1 MISSITTSTESAT
14 STDTTSSTEPVT
26 STETTGSTEPV
37 TSTET
42 TSTVTVETTTRT
54 VAPYSDNPLLP
65 QQWYFIKNDTF
76 YNTHNIN
83 ADAHIHPWP
92 TQTYTGKGIKV
103 VVIDDALDTTH
114 EDLQGAVVETYDL
127 ETRTTNVRPKDNSE
141 THGTA
146 VTGLIG
152 ASSNSIGISG
162 IAPGVELYFIRLP
175 FNSTISDSVIV
186 EAFQKAKEWGA
197 DVVNCSWGT
206 GSVSDAVKSAIID
219 LARNG
224 RNGKGTIIVFASGNG
239 GIDEIGD
246 PIGNDESGID
256 EVIAVSATNINNE
269 RTAYSNYGPQLDLV
283 APGGEHMGLATLDL
297 MGYAGVD
304 MENYIEY
311 DSSEAFGGTSAATPI
326 VTGVVAL
333 LLEANSSLTR
343 DEVIQILENN
353 ADKIDPTQCTYDSNG
368 HSDYCGYG
376 KVNVERTIR
385 ALIGG

>member
-1 MISSITTSTESAT
+1 MRSFSFVVIFFTLLILQGCGGESLTSSTISTEPTTSTEPTVSI
-14 STDTTSSTEPVT
+14 EP
-26 STETTGSTEPV
+26 
-37 TSTET
+37 
-42 TSTVTVETTTRT
+42 TTRT
-54 VAPYSDNPLLP
+54 IAPYSDNPLLE
-65 QQWYFIKNDTF
+65 QQWYFIKNDDF
-76 YNTHNIN
+76 YRRYRIDT
-83 ADAHIHPWP
+83 DAHIHPWP

-127 ETRTTNVRPKDNSE
+127 ETRTTNVRPRDNSE
-141 THGTA
+141 VHGTA

-175 FNSTISDSVIV
+175 FNSAISDSVIV

-206 GSVSDAVKSAIID
+206 GNVSDAVKSAIID

-239 GIDEIGD
+239 GIDGKGD

-256 EVIAVSATNINNE
+256 EVIAVSATNIYNQ

-283 APGGEHMGLATLDL
+283 APGGEYLGLATLDL
-297 MGYAGVD
+297 MGYAGSD
-304 MENYIEY
+304 IGNYVEY
-311 DSSEAFGGTSAATPI
+311 DSSEAFGGTSAAAPI

-343 DEVIQILENN
+343 EEVIQILENN
-353 ADKIDPTQCTYDSNG
+353 ADKIDPAQCTYDFNG